1 MFKITMNR
9 GFHITFKN
17 GYTVSVQFG
26 PNSYCDH
33 YHPSYS
39 SSSSLYEYASNE
51 ECGKIGSTT
60 AECAV
65 IVDDVLIET
74 PFFDG
79 DTVKGWMTPKE
90 VLKLLNWAESQ

>member
-1 MFKITMNR
+1 MFKIIEGR

-33 YHPSYS
+33 YNSSYTDS
-39 SSSSLYEYASNE
+39 NLYKYASDE

-60 AECAV
+60 ADCAV

-74 PFFDG
+74 TLFDG

>member
-1 MFKITMNR
+1 MFKIIEGR

-26 PNSYCDH
+26 PSSYCDH
-33 YHPSYS
+33 YN
-39 SSSSLYEYASNE
+39 LYGYVSNE
-51 ECGKIGSTT
+51 ECGKIGATT

-74 PFFDG
+74 PLFDG
-79 DTVKGWMTPKE
+79 DTVKGWMTSKE